1 MLQDLR
7 NQSKI
12 IIYIIA
18 FVFIVGMFLMGA
30 GSIFNK
36 QPVLGKINGKKI
48 TYKKFYKML
57 QNNYSDWQS
66 KNEGKETDEKIMQQL
81 RDQTWEQMIQF
92 VLLDQE
98 IKKRHIKV
106 KDEDVIK
113 KLKDPSSDITQI
125 PELQTDGKFDYSK
138 YEKML
143 YDNDQFGTYI
153 ESRVRANLPYQLL
166 FDDIVSDIEF
176 DEEKV
181 KQDYID
187 KNDKADAK
195 VIYFDYKQYKDV
207 VAEESEVQKYYDEHK
222 EDYKKGAARKL
233 RYVKIP
239 FIPSVADEKIVK
251 DSINFILE
259 KIKAGE
265 DFATLAKQYSQG
277 PSAPKGGDLGY
288 FDKTKMVKEFSA
300 VAFNT
305 EIGQVSKPV
314 KTKFG
319 WHIIKVF
326 AKRKNAEGADE
337 IKASHILLKVNPS
350 EKTKLDLETK
360 IAELKKN
367 ASKVG
372 LEKAAKDLAYDVSET
387 KEFYENS
394 TYISGLGKQE
404 ELVKFAFANKVGSF
418 ADPIEGRD
426 KEKIFCEV
434 SYEIGEHY
442 QTLEEVKTRI
452 ENSVKNIKKA
462 KKANEKGEEFVK
474 ANKPED
480 YLKIAE
486 KEGIQI
492 IDLKGVNKDKY
503 VPKVGKI
510 EALNKAILET
520 EPTHFT
526 PLIKDEAKGAFLAY
540 VETRT
545 KADMTKFEET
555 KEALI
560 ETAKTNAKNTRYNEW
575 YNDAKEKAKIIDN
588 REMYF

>member
-36 QPVLGKINGKKI
+36 QPVLG
-48 TYKKFYKML
+48 
-57 QNNYSDWQS
+57 
-66 KNEGKETDEKIMQQL
+66 
-81 RDQTWEQMIQF
+81 
-92 VLLDQE
+92 
-98 IKKRHIKV
+98 HIKV

-259 KIKAGE
+259 KIKDGE

-288 FDKTKMVKEFSA
+288 FF
-300 VAFNT
+300 
-305 EIGQVSKPV
+305 QQLLL
-314 KTKFG
+314 
-319 WHIIKVF
+319 
-326 AKRKNAEGADE
+326 
-337 IKASHILLKVNPS
+337 ILR
-350 EKTKLDLETK
+350 
-360 IAELKKN
+360 
-367 ASKVG
+367 
-372 LEKAAKDLAYDVSET
+372 
-387 KEFYENS
+387 
-394 TYISGLGKQE
+394 
-404 ELVKFAFANKVGSF
+404 LVK
-418 ADPIEGRD
+418 
-426 KEKIFCEV
+426 
-434 SYEIGEHY
+434 
-442 QTLEEVKTRI
+442 
-452 ENSVKNIKKA
+452 
-462 KKANEKGEEFVK
+462 
-474 ANKPED
+474 
-480 YLKIAE
+480 YLN
-486 KEGIQI
+486 Q
-492 IDLKGVNKDKY
+492 
-503 VPKVGKI
+503 
-510 EALNKAILET
+510 
-520 EPTHFT
+520 
-526 PLIKDEAKGAFLAY
+526 
-540 VETRT
+540 
-545 KADMTKFEET
+545 
-555 KEALI
+555 
-560 ETAKTNAKNTRYNEW
+560 
-575 YNDAKEKAKIIDN
+575 
-588 REMYF
+588 